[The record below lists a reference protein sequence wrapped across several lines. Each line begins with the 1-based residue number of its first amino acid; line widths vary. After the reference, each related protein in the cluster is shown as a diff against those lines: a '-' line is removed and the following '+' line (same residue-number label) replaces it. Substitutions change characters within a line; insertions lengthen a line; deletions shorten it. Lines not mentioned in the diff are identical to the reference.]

1 MSSSLG
7 NIPRKC
13 LEKLKTLW
21 YSPIVGQ
28 KNGLFKL
35 SRFSF
40 SGTADCQVI
49 DRLAAKINTIQGLV
63 KVCKKNFF
71 AKIFLQQPAGLY
83 LYECLKRIITLRCG
97 QSPALLLLP
106 EIPELDLRLPT

>member
-71 AKIFLQQPAGLY
+71 AKFFFAATRRALPLRVLEADYNFAVRSIAGTFAPP
-83 LYECLKRIITLRCG
+83 RNT
-97 QSPALLLLP
+97 
-106 EIPELDLRLPT
+106 